1 MDIQSDIPTP
11 RLRRHSRPQSGPVP
25 VARAFEGSSALRI
38 ARPPQALIVDDC
50 RFIAERMAKA
60 LEARGF
66 ECTVAR
72 NGFQALE
79 LLGKASYDLFVFDA
93 QMPMIDGFRL
103 LRRVRADATHSRTPV
118 LMLSAEHSAAVLG
131 RAISL
136 GANAYMA
143 KPLQLRPLNAVI
155 DSLVK

>member
-1 MDIQSDIPTP
+1 MDSQTDIPIP
-11 RLRRHSRPQSGPVP
+11 RLRQGSRPHSAPVP

-38 ARPPQALIVDDC
+38 ARLPQALIVDDC
-50 RFIAERMAKA
+50 RFIAERMART

-66 ECTVAR
+66 ECTIAR
-72 NGFQALE
+72 DGLAALE
-79 LLGKASYDLFVFDA
+79 MVRERGYDLFVLDA
-93 QMPMIDGFRL
+93 EMPMIDGFRL
-103 LRRVRADATHSRTPV
+103 LAHVRADALHARTPV
-118 LMLSAEHSAAVLG
+118 LMLSAEHSQEVLD

-155 DSLVK
+155 DSLTK